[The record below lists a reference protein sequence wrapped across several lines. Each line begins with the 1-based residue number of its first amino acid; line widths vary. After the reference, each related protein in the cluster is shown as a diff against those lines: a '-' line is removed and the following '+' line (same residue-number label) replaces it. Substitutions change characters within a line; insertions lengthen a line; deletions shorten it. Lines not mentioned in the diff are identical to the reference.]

1 MSMVYIYLYMF
12 AQVYVDCGQS
22 MRYNVKNHRLIGVGS
37 MQDQEPLTVE
47 EVAKQL
53 RVSAETVRMWIRTGE
68 LEAIDVGKYLI
79 YPADLEAF
87 KERRR
92 TGRKRNPEN
101 KEP

>member
-1 MSMVYIYLYMF
+1 MHLYMF
-12 AQVYVDCGQS
+12 TQVYIDCEQN

-37 MQDQEPLTVE
+37 MQNQEPLTVE

-68 LEAIDVGKYLI
+68 LDAIDVGKYLI

-87 KERRR
+87 KELRR
-92 TGRKRNPEN
+92 TRRKHNPES
-101 KEP
+101 KK

>member
-1 MSMVYIYLYMF
+1 
-12 AQVYVDCGQS
+12 
-22 MRYNVKNHRLIGVGS
+22 MRYNIKNHRLIGVGI

-68 LEAIDVGKYLI
+68 LDAIDVGKYLI
-79 YPADLEAF
+79 YPADLEDF

-92 TGRKRNPEN
+92 TGKKRK
-101 KEP
+101 KDQ

>member
-1 MSMVYIYLYMF
+1 MTQTLLCLMDSTFLLLYSTEY
-12 AQVYVDCGQS
+12 AD
-22 MRYNVKNHRLIGVGS
+22 NLKNHRQIGVGC
-37 MQDQEPLTVE
+37 MQSQEPLTVE

-68 LEAIDVGKYLI
+68 LDAIDVGKYLI